1 MLHYVRNKKE
11 VTVQVWANPI
21 HEVNLNGFANVAEN
35 GVNSNLL
42 KESEENKM
50 AELLESTMLIC
61 FGLSWPMNL
70 AKNIKAKS
78 ARNMS
83 LQFILLIIT
92 GYIAGITAKI
102 YTHRFNYV
110 LVVYLLNLVIVSANV
125 IVYFINRRY
134 DRQATAA
141 NAELSRQL
149 SGTAEKDI
157 INAADA
163 DTSARPNH
171 MNAPINPSI
180 HNQGDDEMETYRE
193 LNSITEAGGV
203 VLFGSNT
210 FASLPVGELVQ
221 AFRINEP
228 IYNRSIKNVRID
240 HIESYLKVCLYDLN
254 PRKIFVNMGEI
265 DILDEH
271 VDVDNFIAKYEWLL
285 YMIHTRTKASIYIVP
300 IVSDCQAAFK
310 INQRLKTLAAQTG
323 CKYID
328 TSGVLEAKR
337 PTLRLFELLKVHM
350 RNHPINFADAME
362 VGNLSNRKLEDT
374 PNDRHTSPE
383 PGVRRAPA
391 YVKR

>member
-1 MLHYVRNKKE
+1 
-11 VTVQVWANPI
+11 
-21 HEVNLNGFANVAEN
+21 
-35 GVNSNLL
+35 
-42 KESEENKM
+42 M

-92 GYIAGITAKI
+92 GYVAGITAKI

-125 IVYFINRRY
+125 VVYFINRRY
-134 DRQATAA
+134 DRQEKAA
-141 NAELSRQL
+141 NAKLSSQL
-149 SGTAEKDI
+149 SGNMEKAE
-157 INAADA
+157 AA
-163 DTSARPNH
+163 
-171 MNAPINPSI
+171 APIKPSI
-180 HNQGDDEMETYRE
+180 HNQGEDEMETYRE

-210 FASLPVGELVQ
+210 FANLPVGELTQ
-221 AFRINEP
+221 AFRITEP

-240 HIESYLKVCLYDLN
+240 HIESYLKVCLFDLN
-254 PRKIFVNMGEI
+254 PRKIFVNMGDI
-265 DILDEH
+265 DILDEN

-285 YMIHTRTKASIYIVP
+285 YMIHTKTKASIYIVP
-300 IVSDCQAAFK
+300 IVSDSQAAFK
-310 INQRLKTLAAQTG
+310 INQRLKTLASQTG

-328 TSGVLEAKR
+328 VSGVLEAKR

-362 VGNLSNRKLEDT
+362 VGTLSNRELTQIPD
-374 PNDRHTSPE
+374 NGHTSPE
-383 PGVRRAPA
+383 SGINGEPVYA
-391 YVKR
+391 KH